1 MLEPHDHATL
11 TLSRTEPAYG
21 FQDVQQ
27 RCASLRSLLQYQWS
41 STRDLREVGAR
52 LRTHD
57 LSTLLQE
64 LEARLDPDLVPLSPS
79 RATLLTLTHAY
90 ESLLQ
95 LQQHLH
101 ELRASGQ
108 HPDTRWFA
116 SWRSCRVSMDTLE
129 IQLRVVKE
137 RLARVTTLLEMP
149 ALSPVSRS
157 RALPPCTPRQ
167 PIDTPS
173 QPIDIPRNT
182 GLISAT
188 SASRVEEMTAFS
200 ASPNFVYTEILLE
213 EAEGGIVTNYWGE
226 N

>member
-11 TLSRTEPAYG
+11 TLSREEPAYG

-27 RCASLRSLLQYQWS
+27 RCASLRSLLQHQWR
-41 STRDLREVGAR
+41 STRDLRAVEAR
-52 LRTHD
+52 LRAHD
-57 LSTLLQE
+57 LSTMLQE
-64 LEARLDPDLVPLSPS
+64 LEARLDPDLVPPSPS

-108 HPDTRWFA
+108 NPDTRWFA
-116 SWRSCRVSMDTLE
+116 SWRSCRISMDALE
-129 IQLRVVKE
+129 IHLRVVKE
-137 RLARVTTLLEMP
+137 RLTRVTTLLEMP
-149 ALSPVSRS
+149 ALSPPVSRS
-157 RALPPCTPRQ
+157 RDLPPC
-167 PIDTPS
+167 TPS
-173 QPIDIPRNT
+173 QPIDIPRNP
-182 GLISAT
+182 GLISPT
-188 SASRVEEMTAFS
+188 SASRVETTAFS

-213 EAEGGIVTNYWGE
+213 DVDGGIVTNYWGK